1 MGSGN
6 SFRGIKGWLAA
17 CAAATAALYA
27 MLFLLVV
34 IAPSLAIGTSYRP
47 IAIDGQGVLV
57 SLMLFPLIMI
67 VVCLLSAIPAAF
79 AIFVAESF
87 RIRAALFFGGAGAAT
102 GALGQIVV
110 FQSLN
115 SSAWIFAAAGLVAG
129 LIYWR
134 IAIKPLANEQA

>member
-6 SFRGIKGWLAA
+6 RFREIKGWLAA

-27 MLFLLVV
+27 ILFLIVV

-47 IAIDGQGVLV
+47 MAIDSQGVLV
-57 SLMLFPLIMI
+57 SLILFPLIAI

-79 AIFVAESF
+79 AVFLAESLG
-87 RIRAALFFGGAGAAT
+87 IRAALFFGCAGALT
-102 GALGQIVV
+102 GVLGQIVV

-115 SSAWIFAAAGLVAG
+115 GSAWVFAAAGFVAG

-134 IAIKPLANEQA
+134 IAVKPAASEPA